1 MVGAVVELDPKLFN
15 KAPPR
20 DTPFAPFAAAKLG
33 QFWVAAAGWAEP
45 GKPAALLLGPEPV
58 IATPP
63 RTAKPGDRLNVEVTA
78 PMVGHLDQPGSAD
91 RWSAALEHAAP
102 YSIEE

>member
-1 MVGAVVELDPKLFN
+1 M
-15 KAPPR
+15 
-20 DTPFAPFAAAKLG
+20 
-33 QFWVAAAGWAEP
+33 AAAGWAEP

-78 PMVGHLDQPGSAD
+78 PWSGTWINQDQLIGGQQP
-91 RWSAALEHAAP
+91 WKHAAP